1 MRSRR
6 TIVVLIL
13 AVIVL
18 LLTAI
23 PGKATFAKLYTLNV
37 SPTSV
42 TTSGAREFTLTYYN
56 KSLYKIGS
64 SNLAVP
70 VGLTGVTNVSTTKG
84 TATVVD
90 GGLSGFSIQL
100 RNMSLALFKTAV
112 VKLTATV
119 PCGTASYG
127 WTAVT
132 KSSSSFSGSAD
143 FALTSP
149 SSLTTTASSTCPASA
164 LEFVDQ
170 PVDAVPGGS
179 IGDPITVRA
188 VDANG
193 ATVTSF
199 VGQVTLTSSG
209 GPGSL
214 PPGTS
219 TATAVNGVATFSGLT
234 LDMVGQYVLTAS
246 ATGLTSG
253 VSDAFTVAEGD
264 LGCTSGNDTATEGG
278 AGVPD
283 SSITRQDNQD
293 GSPCVL
299 VLYSLRTRVDPDGT
313 QYVIFEKDLTSQPL
327 AQFTGSTTWELET
340 AEMPVPA
347 TQISY
352 DGGDSFHPMEW
363 CLADGA
369 TGPADGFPDLPGI
382 EFWCITGQSSVFDP
396 ITGKITV
403 TETDFGIGDPTKRR

>member
-37 SPTSV
+37 TPTSV
-42 TTSGAREFTLTYYN
+42 TTSGAREFTLTYLN

-64 SNLAVP
+64 SNLSVP
-70 VGLTGVTNVSTTKG
+70 LGLTGVTGVSSTKG
-84 TATVVD
+84 TATLT
-90 GGLSGFSIQL
+90 GNETSGYTVQL
-100 RNMSLALFKTAV
+100 RDMRLALFKTAV

-119 PCGTASYG
+119 PCGTADYAWSAI
-127 WTAVT
+127 TQ
-132 KSSSSFSGSAD
+132 SSSSYTGSND

-149 SSLTTTASSTCPASA
+149 SNLTTASSSTCPASA
-164 LEFVDQ
+164 LEFVAQ

-214 PPGTS
+214 PPGTD

-234 LDMVGQYVLTAS
+234 IDMVGEYILTAS
-246 ATGLTSG
+246 STGLESG
-253 VSDAFTVAEGD
+253 QSEPFTVADGD
-264 LGCTSGNDTATEGG
+264 LGCTPGTNTATEGG
-278 AGVPD
+278 AEVPD
-283 SSITRQDNQD
+283 SFITRLGNQD
-293 GSPCVL
+293 GSTCVL
-299 VLYSLRTRVDPDGT
+299 VLYSLRTRVDDDNT

-327 AQFTGSTTWELET
+327 AQFTGTTTWELET
-340 AEMPVPA
+340 AQMPVPV

-352 DGGDSFHPMEW
+352 DGGDSFHPMKW
-363 CLADGA
+363 CLADGPDA
-369 TGPADGFPDLPGI
+369 DTFPQLPAG